1 MTKPKKKLVASI
13 KGPIAQALA
22 TDRVELTG
30 KYHNYC
36 GWTRMAAT

>member
-1 MTKPKKKLVASI
+1 MTKPKKKLVASF
-13 KGPIAQALA
+13 KGPIAQAFA